1 MAVISVIV
9 GILASTTIPSMVG
22 LMAKNSLQ
30 SSMSQVT
37 GAVREAQRAAIKNGK
52 SCWVSIAA
60 SSISTDNTRTNPTQT
75 ANATTNPP
83 NICIT
88 SPVTLSSDTTLSAKS
103 ISGSTVT
110 DINLTSPKPLI
121 FSYKGNPDNTNELV
135 LILSST
141 KTSTQRCL
149 AISAGIGIMRSGTYE
164 NNSCIASL

>member
-1 MAVISVIV
+1 MAVISVIT
-9 GILASTTIPSMVG
+9 GILAAAVLPQMTG
-22 LMAKNSLQ
+22 LMARNSLQ

-37 GAVREAQRAAIKNGK
+37 GAIREAQRAAMKNGR
-52 SCWVSIAA
+52 SCWVSIGT
-60 SSISTDNTRTNPTQT
+60 SSISTDNTRTDPTQT

-88 SPVTLSSDTTLSAKS
+88 SPVTLSSETPLSAVS

-110 DINLTSPKPLI
+110 ALTLPQSLI
-121 FSYKGNPDNTNELV
+121 FSYKGNPNNANELV

-164 NNSCIASL
+164 NNSCTSSF

>member
-1 MAVISVIV
+1 MAVVSVIV
-9 GILASTTIPSMVG
+9 GIFASITIPSMVG

-37 GAVREAQRAAIKNGK
+37 GAIREAQRAAIKKGQ
-52 SCWVSIAA
+52 SCTV
-60 SSISTDNTRTNPTQT
+60 NLTQT
-75 ANATTNPP
+75 TP
-83 NICIT
+83 NKVEGSPVGCIT
-88 SPVTLSSDTTLSAKS
+88 SPVTLSADITLSAVS
-103 ISGSTVT
+103 ISSSSPPTVT
-110 DINLTSPKPLI
+110 AWDLSQPLI